1 MQSQFFSQRGI
12 LGARTGMPE
21 GSEEEVNIQYI
32 RTKGGA
38 PKHQQHSLKNYFT
51 DEMLSVTE
59 LLLVA
64 SVVHSLNLCQAL
76 GTI

>member
-12 LGARTGMPE
+12 LGARTGVPE
-21 GSEEEVNIQYI
+21 GSEGQVNIQYI

-38 PKHQQHSLKNYFT
+38 PKHQQHSFT
-51 DEMLSVTE
+51 DEMLSGTE

-64 SVVHSLNLCQAL
+64 SVVH
-76 GTI
+76 